1 MHFVEEAKQATEIW
15 WGTPK
20 SKLQQAKSM
29 FVEVLLTTQ
38 TFAVAES
45 KSLAEMSLKVCSFWV
60 EGGGKTRV
68 RHGSCGRGGD
78 ARTSCWVKLF
88 GSVMRCKIG
97 ILYSLL

>member
-1 MHFVEEAKQATEIW
+1 MHFVEGAKQATEIW

-45 KSLAEMSLKVCSFWV
+45 KSLAEMSLKVCSF
-60 EGGGKTRV
+60 
-68 RHGSCGRGGD
+68 
-78 ARTSCWVKLF
+78 
-88 GSVMRCKIG
+88 
-97 ILYSLL
+97 